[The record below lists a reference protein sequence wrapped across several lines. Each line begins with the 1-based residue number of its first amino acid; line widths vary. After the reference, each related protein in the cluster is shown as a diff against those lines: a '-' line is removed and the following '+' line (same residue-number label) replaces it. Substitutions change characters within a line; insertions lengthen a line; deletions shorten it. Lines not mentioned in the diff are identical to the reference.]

1 MAFDQVRFE
10 DQGLF
15 LGPGD
20 DGLEG
25 NNFFNQQRCFRIRE
39 CRPVKIGRQ
48 PFFEGNGLADVKD
61 LPVDIFHQVDPR
73 SKGGSAQ
80 LHAKGGQMI
89 FLCIFGW

>member
-25 NNFFNQQRCFRIRE
+25 NNFFNQQRCFRIRG
-39 CRPVKIGRQ
+39 CRTVKIGRQ
-48 PFFEGNGLADVKD
+48 PFFQGNGLADVED
-61 LPVDIFHQVDPR
+61 LLVYFWMVVALVNLVGPIAGWPVLLWGHPF
-73 SKGGSAQ
+73 
-80 LHAKGGQMI
+80 
-89 FLCIFGW
+89 